1 MKINGAG
8 DFNKDVRVVVS
19 VVQAAMEKMAKTVPL
34 TRRSSL
40 GTEKNSNWVQ
50 THLFGSCGLNAATA
64 DSDIDLY
71 V

>member
-1 MKINGAG
+1 MESDGAEG
-8 DFNKDVRVVVS
+8 FTKDVRIIVA
-19 VVQAAMEKMAKTVPL
+19 VVQAAMEKMAKTVSL
-34 TRRSSL
+34 TKCSSL
-40 GTEKNSNWVQ
+40 GTEGNSNWVQ